1 MRTPES
7 TPWYGRYPFRIDT
20 VNFDDDLLIPA
31 GRHTLPPERVA
42 ELQKERLTR
51 AMAHCTAQ
59 QGYQSTTI
67 ADVVKVARTSR
78 SAFYEHFADKEECF
92 LEGYG
97 QMTRAFIGAS
107 LEAAAQAPGWQ
118 GKLDAGIAT
127 YFRWMAEHPE
137 VAISTIVEVH
147 NVGPRGLEAR
157 YLALRDWMRTVEGVA
172 VLARRAGADIPD
184 LDEVAYAAIIVTA
197 EAYVHDYARRGVV
210 ERVEE
215 VTPRV
220 QALARSLFDHSAGAL
235 QHPYDSA

>member
-1 MRTPES
+1 MDS
-7 TPWYGRYPFRIDT
+7 VKI
-20 VNFDDDLLIPA
+20 DDDLLIPA

-42 ELQKERLTR
+42 ELQKERLMR

-59 QGYQSTTI
+59 QGYQRTTI
-67 ADVVKVARTSR
+67 ADVVKLAQTSR

-92 LEGYG
+92 LEAYG

-107 LEAAAQAPGWQ
+107 IEAGAQTPDWQ

-127 YFRWMAEHPE
+127 YFRWMAERPE
-137 VAISTIVEVH
+137 VAASTIVEVH
-147 NVGPRGLEAR
+147 KVGPRGLEAR
-157 YLALRDWMRTVEGVA
+157 YRALRDWMSTMEGVA
-172 VLARRAGADIPD
+172 ILAERAGDIPE
-184 LDEVAYAAIIVTA
+184 LDEVARAAIIVTA

-220 QALARSLFDHSAGAL
+220 QALARTLFDHGVQA
-235 QHPYDSA
+235 